1 MKVSILN
8 RIVVAAVISAVSLV
22 GMSIPTN
29 AQQQPQQD
37 KKQQTKQKKEQP
49 QRAQKQQTKQQKEQP
64 RVQQQQQPQGQNKP
78 QQQRAQ
84 QQQQVNRPSQ
94 QGQRVQPA
102 EHRGAWQ
109 QHRARSWQAEHRTW
123 QQRGGYNG
131 YRIPDDRYRGYFG
144 PDHAFRIYSYPV
156 VVVGGYPRFQYG
168 GFWFMLVD
176 PWPEYW
182 SEDWYENDD
191 VYIYYSNGGYYL
203 HNRRHPGVGI
213 AISISLN

>member
-1 MKVSILN
+1 ML
-8 RIVVAAVISAVSLV
+8 VAAVISTVSLV
-22 GMSIPTN
+22 GMSIATN

-64 RVQQQQQPQGQNKP
+64 RVQQQQQPQAQNKP

-109 QHRARSWQAEHRTW
+109 QHRARSWQAEHHTW
-123 QQRGGYNG
+123 KQRGGYDG
-131 YRIPDDRYRGYFG
+131 YRIPKDHFRGNFG
-144 PDHAFRIYSYPV
+144 PHHAFRIYRYPMI
-156 VVVGGYPRFQYG
+156 VVGGYPRFQYD
-168 GFWFMLVD
+168 GFWFSAVD

-182 SEDWYENDD
+182 SDGWYENDD
-191 VYIYYSNGGYYL
+191 VYIDYYRDGYYL
-203 HNRRHPGVGI
+203 YNRRHPRDRI
-213 AISISLN
+213 AVTIYIR